1 MTKKRPTNILPEG
14 MRDEAILAFHWALQ
28 DLAPQVYSWLCSS
41 DDFGSLQ
48 FKARDDGSILAI
60 AKGYD
65 SAGGPVV
72 AFGVGHDFVSACK
85 GLEGTFARNGWRPD
99 KPWPPNSGGGG

>member
-1 MTKKRPTNILPEG
+1 MATKRKTDILPPG

-28 DLAPQVYSWLCSS
+28 DVAPQTYAWLGQQ
-41 DDFGSLQ
+41 DDFGSLS
-48 FKARDDGSILAI
+48 FKRRDDGTVLAI

-65 SAGGPVV
+65 AAGAPIV
-72 AFGVGHDFVSACK
+72 AFGTGYDFVSAVK
-85 GLEGTFARNGWRPD
+85 GLEGAIARNGWRPD